1 MNHASVIGNLKL
13 AHMTLETIKSITK
26 VLSDFAI
33 EIASIKD
40 NAQEKGIEEMIYMTQ
55 GFL

>member
-13 AHMTLETIKSITK
+13 AHITLKTIKSITK
-26 VLSDFAI
+26 VLSDCAI

-40 NAQEKGIEEMIYMTQ
+40 NAQEKGIE
-55 GFL
+55 

>member
-1 MNHASVIGNLKL
+1 MNHVSVIGNLKL
-13 AHMTLETIKSITK
+13 AHITLKTIKSITK
-26 VLSDFAI
+26 VLSDCAI